1 MYQNPYDTEEA
12 EADRLDFERACKKV
26 EQTHIN
32 NLTEGRRLKKSPGQ
46 INVLLEYFEKKPT
59 WNYAEKVA
67 IAVEL
72 DMTFSQVAKWNWDQ
86 RKKLG
91 MPTERKKKKA

>member
-1 MYQNPYDTEEA
+1 M
-12 EADRLDFERACKKV
+12 
-26 EQTHIN
+26 
-32 NLTEGRRLKKSPGQ
+32 
-46 INVLLEYFEKKPT
+46 EYFEKKPT
-59 WNYAEKVA
+59 WNYAQKVA

-91 MPTERKKKKA
+91 MLAGRGKDKNLI

>member
-1 MYQNPYDTEEA
+1 M
-12 EADRLDFERACKKV
+12 
-26 EQTHIN
+26 
-32 NLTEGRRLKKSPGQ
+32 
-46 INVLLEYFEKKPT
+46 EYFEKKPT
-59 WNYAEKVA
+59 WNYAQKVA

-91 MPTERKKKKA
+91 MLSGRGKDKKSDIKINSKNSESSHNSSE